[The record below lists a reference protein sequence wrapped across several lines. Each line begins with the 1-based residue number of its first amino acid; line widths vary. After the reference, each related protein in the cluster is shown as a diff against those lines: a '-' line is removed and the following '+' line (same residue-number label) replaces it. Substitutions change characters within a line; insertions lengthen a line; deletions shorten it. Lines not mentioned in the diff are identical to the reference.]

1 MKNRSAGL
9 FGRLFFNAVTL
20 ESRSPGSVVIEQ
32 ESGRDAGLK
41 LSSMT
46 LCDERH
52 SGFTLIE
59 LLVVVLIIGILSA
72 VALPQYQKAVE
83 KSRAAEALTNLR
95 ALVNA
100 MQLSKMANGV
110 PAEKLEDLDVSLP
123 GEKIDKRTVKLKNFT
138 YDIRNLGK
146 GTEKFEVVATR
157 NDATTDDRKYY
168 IYFSYQGSWACVAM
182 KEAAKVPCSAVCAR
196 SDFGQRDDGTG
207 YFICYIHQ

>member
-20 ESRSPGSVVIEQ
+20 ESRSPGSVVINK

-46 LCDERH
+46 LCDERR

-95 ALVNA
+95 AIVNA
-100 MQLSKMANGV
+100 MQISKMANGV

-123 GEKIDKRTVKLKNFT
+123 GEKIDERTVKLKNFT
-138 YDIRNLGK
+138 YYIRISNG
-146 GTEKFEVVATR
+146 GPEGFEVVATR
-157 NDATTDDRKYY
+157 NDTTTDARKYY
-168 IYFSYQGSWACVAM
+168 IYFNYNGGWSCVAM
-182 KEAAKVPCSAVCAR
+182 TKAAEAPCATVCA
-196 SDFGQRDDGTG
+196 SSEFLGHMDNYTVCS
-207 YFICYIHQ
+207 IK